1 MRTARARQKAF
12 GFTIVE
18 VMVALLVVAIAL
30 PALLKALYQQVDG
43 TAYLRDK
50 AVAQWVAGNRL
61 AETRLR
67 LARTNNIFRGE
78 LKGVDEMGERDWYW
92 WMTSEVTPVE
102 NFYRVEITVAS
113 QEALRDTPVYTLVA
127 FMHAQ
132 GVDDGAR

>member
-1 MRTARARQKAF
+1 MKTRARQKAR

-30 PALLKALYQQVDG
+30 PALLKAMYQQVDG

-50 AVAQWVAGNRL
+50 AIAQWVASNRL

-78 LKGVDEMGERDWYW
+78 LKGVDLMAERDWYW
-92 WMTSEVTPVE
+92 WMTSEVTAVE
-102 NFYRVEITVAS
+102 NFYRVEIVVS
-113 QEALRDTPVYTLVA
+113 DREALRDTPVYTLVA

-132 GVDDGAR
+132 GVDEGAR